1 LSEAIF
7 SRDLRVLIGS
17 RKIASEKL
25 LQKNC
30 FSASPSSTK
39 RVDEG
44 DAEASN
50 SGAILR
56 AD

>member
-1 LSEAIF
+1 LARE
-7 SRDLRVLIGS
+7 
-17 RKIASEKL
+17 KIASEKL

-30 FSASPSSTK
+30 FSASPSSTSL
-39 RVDEG
+39 VDEG

-50 SGAILR
+50 SGAIFR